1 MLLQA
6 QGHHHQETNVRLS
19 KYYFDNLIMN
29 TLVIMTMLK
38 CRSHDSAL
46 SEKKTGVK
54 EENQVKRVWQRGDDS
69 VKLYSKYLYMLDL

>member
-69 VKLYSKYLYMLDL
+69 VKLYSRYFWF

>member
-1 MLLQA
+1 MPRPKVITIRKRTSDFQSI
-6 QGHHHQETNVRLS
+6 T
-19 KYYFDNLIMN
+19 LILN

-54 EENQVKRVWQRGDDS
+54 EENQVKHHVGWGG
-69 VKLYSKYLYMLDL
+69 

>member
-54 EENQVKRVWQRGDDS
+54 EENQVKHHVGWGG
-69 VKLYSKYLYMLDL
+69 VGEAILCG

>member
-1 MLLQA
+1 MPRPKVITIRKRTSDFQSI
-6 QGHHHQETNVRLS
+6 T
-19 KYYFDNLIMN
+19 LIMN

-54 EENQVKRVWQRGDDS
+54 EENQVKHHVGWGG
-69 VKLYSKYLYMLDL
+69 

>member
-1 MLLQA
+1 
-6 QGHHHQETNVRLS
+6 
-19 KYYFDNLIMN
+19 
-29 TLVIMTMLK
+29 MTMLK

-69 VKLYSKYLYMLDL
+69 VKLYSKYLYMLEL